1 MPPIPA
7 PTSRDAVWIERHK
20 NRIRATIP
28 YWGGSGPDYAKS
40 ISGATPNFGKNGTF
54 SHWSY
59 PLDLQVCRDFR
70 TTFGNKL
77 EIGPELWTWA
87 SEARAKEAQMSDLG
101 KQGDAELLRV
111 ATAAPRL
118 AQAMEARTYQRVGA
132 RFIADGNHVLIADQP
147 GLGKTLETLAG
158 LVEMDSRTN
167 LIFAPKTALRS
178 VWEREI
184 KRWLPNAAVF
194 VATGTKSARQKA
206 IKDFWESHYAEGH
219 EDQMS
224 FLVCNTEMVRI
235 KTFYECPKDDCDGK
249 DEMCSVVEDHTS
261 TDVPAFPELFETIWE
276 SLVCD
281 ESHLALLGRKT
292 QTRKG
297 FVKLYAMNK
306 IAISGTPYRGKLEKF
321 WGVLNWLNPEV
332 FTSYWNWAKSYFEVS
347 KNAFNGYEIGNL
359 LPHRQEAYDQM
370 LSRYV
375 LRRTKQEV
383 APELPAKQYAG
394 TPLDLD
400 NPESTVGVWL
410 EMDAAQARIYAE
422 MAREAL
428 AHIDGGDLTANGILA
443 ELIRLKQFS
452 SCSWRF
458 EEVKVTK
465 REGHN
470 LLDFLDEY
478 IDTSEYERG
487 TFESIE
493 YKPIPQLPSNKFD
506 WLLEFVEQRKDT
518 GAKVVIAS
526 QYTAIINLFA
536 KELEAKG
543 HRSYLLT
550 GETKDSKRAEIIAQF
565 QDPSDPVQ
573 IFFINT
579 MAGGV
584 AVTLDTADELVF
596 LDETYIPDDQE
607 QVEDRIHRVSRMHNV
622 TIYYLRSLGTVEETI
637 CQVTGAREA
646 VIKRRLDG
654 TRGVEIARKLITG

>member
-40 ISGATPNFGKNGTF
+40 IAGANPNYVNGKF

-70 TTFGNKL
+70 ALFGSKL

-87 SEARAKEAQMSDLG
+87 SEARAKEAQMSDLS

-111 ATAAPRL
+111 ANAAPRL

-158 LVEMDSRTN
+158 LVELDSRTN

-184 KRWLPNAAVF
+184 KRWLPDAAVF
-194 VATGTKSARQKA
+194 VATGTKSARKKA
-206 IKDFWESHYAEGH
+206 IEDFWGSHYTEGH

-297 FVKLYAMNK
+297 FVKLQAMNK

-332 FTSYWNWAKSYFEVS
+332 FTSYWKWAKSYFEVS
-347 KNAFNGYEIGNL
+347 KNAFNGYEIGNML
-359 LPHRQEAYDQM
+359 THRQEAYDQM

-383 APELPAKQYAG
+383 APELPAKMYAG

-410 EMDAAQARIYAE
+410 EMDPAQDRIYAE

-452 SCSWRF
+452 SCSWRY
-458 EEVKVTK
+458 EEI
-465 REGHN
+465 
-470 LLDFLDEY
+470 LDKSGKEVVD
-478 IDTSEYERG
+478 
-487 TFESIE
+487 
-493 YKPIPQLPSNKFD
+493 YKPYPQLPSNKFD
-506 WLLEFVEQRKDT
+506 WLLEFVEERKDT

-536 KELEAKG
+536 RELEAKG

-550 GETKDSKRAEIIAQF
+550 GETKDSKRAEIIAKF
-565 QDPSDPVQ
+565 QDPSDPIQ

-584 AVTLDTADELVF
+584 AVTLDAADELVF

-646 VIKRRLDG
+646 LIKRRLDG